1 MTAFTRIPLLTKSGH
16 HSRKMDNVFGFLISK
31 RYDYHSDLSMEMDKI
46 DVKIIKELLTDFIMP
61 PRNAHVRRSFRS
73 LSKSIKIDQHAI
85 RNRIRR
91 LQEQGVIKR
100 WYVAVNPAL
109 FGLKTAYLQFIL
121 PINSDKEAIMQR
133 ISSSFP
139 NLGFLCNHLEPRLIV
154 ILYYK
159 DTKDLD
165 DDVDKLMKITKATY
179 VNKMPKLFAERAAKL
194 TESDWKIINSLLQ
207 DPWKPYS
214 SISKELKISSKTV
227 KRRVEALAKDVA
239 IYLLADVNMR
249 TVEGIIPADLMIF
262 YRDNIDSI
270 LKEKTRLQIG
280 EYLREQLV
288 FFDPNF
294 APNMDHFGLILSS
307 ISKSQEIQ
315 KWVSGREGV
324 KQSDISILLDVIP
337 RLKLCEELVEDMI
350 RQQQSSKYVEAE
362 AQRI

>member
-1 MTAFTRIPLLTKSGH
+1 MQ
-16 HSRKMDNVFGFLISK
+16 V
-31 RYDYHSDLSMEMDKI
+31 DKI
-46 DVKIIKELLTDFIMP
+46 DVKIMKELLTDFIMP
-61 PRNAHVRRSFRS
+61 PRDAHVRRSFRS
-73 LSKSIKIDQHAI
+73 IAKTIKIDQHAI
-85 RNRIRR
+85 RNRIRK

-100 WYVAVNPAL
+100 WYIAVNPAV
-109 FGLKTAYLQFIL
+109 FGLKTAYLQFFL
-121 PINSDKEAIMQR
+121 SAKSDKDDIMQR

-139 NLGFLCNHLEPRLIV
+139 NVGFLCNHLEPKLIV

-159 DTKDLD
+159 EPNDLD
-165 DDVDKLMKITKATY
+165 NDVDKLMKITKATY
-179 VNKMPKLFAERAAKL
+179 MNKMPKLFAEPAAKL
-194 TESDWKIINSLLQ
+194 TESDWKIISSLLQ

-214 SISKELKISSKTV
+214 AISKELKISSKTV
-227 KRRVEALAKDVA
+227 KRRVETLAKDAA
-239 IYLLADVNMR
+239 IYLLVDVNMR
-249 TVEGIIPADLMIF
+249 AVEGIIPADLMVF
-262 YRDNIDSI
+262 YRGNIDSI
-270 LKEKTRLQIG
+270 LKEKIRLQIG
-280 EYLREQLV
+280 EYLRDQLV

-362 AQRI
+362 AQRSTF

>member
-1 MTAFTRIPLLTKSGH
+1 
-16 HSRKMDNVFGFLISK
+16 MDNFFDLFIS
-31 RYDYHSDLSMEMDKI
+31 RIYDYDSDLSMQVDQV

-73 LSKSIKIDQHAI
+73 LAKSIKIDQHAI

-100 WYVAVNPAL
+100 WYIAVNPAL
-109 FGLKTAYLQFIL
+109 FGLKTASLQLFL
-121 PINSDKEAIMQR
+121 PANSDKDEIMHK

-139 NLGFLCNHLEPRLIV
+139 NVGFICNHLEPRLIV
-154 ILYYK
+154 ILYYENS
-159 DTKDLD
+159 KDLD
-165 DDVDKLMKITKATY
+165 DDIDKLMKITKASGL
-179 VNKMPKLFAERAAKL
+179 NKLPKLFRECEAKMRK
-194 TESDWKIINSLLQ
+194 SDWKIMSSLLQ

-214 SISKELKISSKTV
+214 AISKELKISSKTV
-227 KRRVEALAKDVA
+227 KRRVETLAKDAAV
-239 IYLLADVNMR
+239 YLLVDVNMR
-249 TVEGIIPADLMIF
+249 AIEGIIPADLIIF
-262 YRDNIDSI
+262 YRGNIESV

-280 EYLREQLV
+280 EYLRDQLV

-294 APNMDHFGLILSS
+294 ASNMDHFALILSS

-337 RLKLCEELVEDMI
+337 RLKLCEELVEDKV
-350 RQQQSSKYVEAE
+350 RQQEPSAAYVEAE
-362 AQRI
+362 V